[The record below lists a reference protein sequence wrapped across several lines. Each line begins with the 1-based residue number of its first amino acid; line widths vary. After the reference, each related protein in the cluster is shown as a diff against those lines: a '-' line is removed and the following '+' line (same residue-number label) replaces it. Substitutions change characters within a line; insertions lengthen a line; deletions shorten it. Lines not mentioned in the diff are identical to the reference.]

1 MPLVEQQRAKKSA
14 LLCAVGRS
22 AIVVVM
28 GIFDGVKIDPNKNPL
43 FSTSSSFF
51 SKEDKETLK
60 AVPPPKVDC
69 GVGKKKKKVENARL
83 LAAMKRAQNA
93 SKERKEEEEEEEEEG
108 RNTARRRD
116 KSVTAETKEETD
128 VNGELTDEDNDGWKG
143 GIQRR
148 TLNSKGASASNTKSE
163 EDQREELKRT
173 IFVGNVPMKTKP
185 KELVAFFK
193 QLFGSKAKSAEV
205 VSARIRSV
213 PLRKSAD
220 EKDAKVPIR
229 AKILS
234 SLGNKKQGGI
244 ENNGAINDSSKSGCN
259 AYIVWKREKDCE
271 RAVKKGNMQKFRGNT
286 LRVDFAAKSSK
297 NGGMRSNSADESG
310 VSYDR
315 TKSVFVGNLP
325 FDVSDEEVIEIFTK
339 NKEYKE
345 LKTEL
350 EAVRV
355 VRDKTTRSGK
365 GIAFVLFKSIKAA
378 RTALLLDG
386 FEMGKRELRITKV
399 GVVAP
404 KRGNEVTKS
413 RERVGKESTLKKNNN
428 NSSNGYN
435 TNKRKLN
442 SWEGGRSAKGNK
454 VAKFDK
460 KTASAKSD
468 ASRKGGKG
476 VASKSG
482 KTMAKKKKE
491 PRASGKKRPAVAL
504 RKAKMK
510 AGL

>member
-1 MPLVEQQRAKKSA
+1 
-14 LLCAVGRS
+14 
-22 AIVVVM
+22 
-28 GIFDGVKIDPNKNPL
+28 
-43 FSTSSSFF
+43 
-51 SKEDKETLK
+51 
-60 AVPPPKVDC
+60 
-69 GVGKKKKKVENARL
+69 
-83 LAAMKRAQNA
+83 
-93 SKERKEEEEEEEEEG
+93 
-108 RNTARRRD
+108 
-116 KSVTAETKEETD
+116 
-128 VNGELTDEDNDGWKG
+128 
-143 GIQRR
+143 
-148 TLNSKGASASNTKSE
+148 
-163 EDQREELKRT
+163 
-173 IFVGNVPMKTKP
+173 
-185 KELVAFFK
+185 
-193 QLFGSKAKSAEV
+193 
-205 VSARIRSV
+205 
-213 PLRKSAD
+213 
-220 EKDAKVPIR
+220 
-229 AKILS
+229 
-234 SLGNKKQGGI
+234 
-244 ENNGAINDSSKSGCN
+244 
-259 AYIVWKREKDCE
+259 
-271 RAVKKGNMQKFRGNT
+271 
-286 LRVDFAAKSSK
+286 
-297 NGGMRSNSADESG
+297 
-310 VSYDR
+310 
-315 TKSVFVGNLP
+315 
-325 FDVSDEEVIEIFTK
+325 
-339 NKEYKE
+339 
-345 LKTEL
+345 L

-365 GIAFVLFKSIKAA
+365 GIAFVLFKSMKAA

-413 RERVGKESTLKKNNN
+413 RERVGKESTFKNNN
-428 NSSNGYN
+428 NCSNRYN

>member
-1 MPLVEQQRAKKSA
+1 
-14 LLCAVGRS
+14 
-22 AIVVVM
+22 M
-28 GIFDGVKIDPNKNPL
+28 GIFDGVKIDSNKNPL

-51 SKEDKETLK
+51 SKEDKETT
-60 AVPPPKVDC
+60 AVPPPKVDR
-69 GVGKKKKKVENARL
+69 GVGKTKKKVENARL

-93 SKERKEEEEEEEEEG
+93 SKERKEEEEG

-128 VNGELTDEDNDGWKG
+128 VDGELTDEDNDGWKG
-143 GIQRR
+143 GMQRR

-234 SLGNKKQGGI
+234 SLGNKKQGGS

-310 VSYDR
+310 VNYDR

-428 NSSNGYN
+428 NNSSNGYN

>member
-1 MPLVEQQRAKKSA
+1 LFSSVPEHTLRFTLGGAK
-14 LLCAVGRS
+14 VG
-22 AIVVVM
+22 M
-28 GIFDGVKIDPNKNPL
+28 GIFDGVKIDSNKNPL

-51 SKEDKETLK
+51 SKEDKETT
-60 AVPPPKVDC
+60 VPPPKVDC

-93 SKERKEEEEEEEEEG
+93 SKERKEEEEEDG
-108 RNTARRRD
+108 TNNARRRD

-128 VNGELTDEDNDGWKG
+128 VDGELTDEDKDAWKG

-185 KELVAFFK
+185 KELVAFLK

-234 SLGNKKQGGI
+234 SLGNKKQGGS

-297 NGGMRSNSADESG
+297 NGSTGSNSADESG
-310 VSYDR
+310 VNYDR

>member
-1 MPLVEQQRAKKSA
+1 
-14 LLCAVGRS
+14 
-22 AIVVVM
+22 M
-28 GIFDGVKIDPNKNPL
+28 GIFDGVKIDSNKNPL

-51 SKEDKETLK
+51 SKEDKETT
-60 AVPPPKVDC
+60 AVPPPKVDR
-69 GVGKKKKKVENARL
+69 GVGKTKKKVENARL

-93 SKERKEEEEEEEEEG
+93 SKERKEEEEG

-128 VNGELTDEDNDGWKG
+128 VDGELTDEDNDGWKG
-143 GIQRR
+143 GMQRR

-234 SLGNKKQGGI
+234 SLGNKKQGGS

-310 VSYDR
+310 VNYDR

-428 NSSNGYN
+428 NNSSNGYN

-476 VASKSG
+476 FASKSG

>member
-1 MPLVEQQRAKKSA
+1 
-14 LLCAVGRS
+14 
-22 AIVVVM
+22 M
-28 GIFDGVKIDPNKNPL
+28 GIFDGVKIDSNKNPL

-51 SKEDKETLK
+51 SKEDKETT
-60 AVPPPKVDC
+60 AVPPPKVDR
-69 GVGKKKKKVENARL
+69 GVGKTKKKVENARL

-93 SKERKEEEEEEEEEG
+93 SKERKEEEEG

-128 VNGELTDEDNDGWKG
+128 VDGELTDEDNDGWKG

-234 SLGNKKQGGI
+234 SLGNKKQGGS

-428 NSSNGYN
+428 NNSSNGYN

>member
-1 MPLVEQQRAKKSA
+1 M
-14 LLCAVGRS
+14 
-22 AIVVVM
+22 
-28 GIFDGVKIDPNKNPL
+28 
-43 FSTSSSFF
+43 
-51 SKEDKETLK
+51 
-60 AVPPPKVDC
+60 
-69 GVGKKKKKVENARL
+69 
-83 LAAMKRAQNA
+83 
-93 SKERKEEEEEEEEEG
+93 
-108 RNTARRRD
+108 
-116 KSVTAETKEETD
+116 
-128 VNGELTDEDNDGWKG
+128 
-143 GIQRR
+143 
-148 TLNSKGASASNTKSE
+148 
-163 EDQREELKRT
+163 
-173 IFVGNVPMKTKP
+173 
-185 KELVAFFK
+185 
-193 QLFGSKAKSAEV
+193 
-205 VSARIRSV
+205 
-213 PLRKSAD
+213 
-220 EKDAKVPIR
+220 
-229 AKILS
+229 
-234 SLGNKKQGGI
+234 
-244 ENNGAINDSSKSGCN
+244 
-259 AYIVWKREKDCE
+259 
-271 RAVKKGNMQKFRGNT
+271 
-286 LRVDFAAKSSK
+286 
-297 NGGMRSNSADESG
+297 
-310 VSYDR
+310 
-315 TKSVFVGNLP
+315 
-325 FDVSDEEVIEIFTK
+325 
-339 NKEYKE
+339 
-345 LKTEL
+345 
-350 EAVRV
+350 RV

-413 RERVGKESTLKKNNN
+413 RERVGKESTLKKKNN

-476 VASKSG
+476 FASKSG

>member
-1 MPLVEQQRAKKSA
+1 
-14 LLCAVGRS
+14 
-22 AIVVVM
+22 M
-28 GIFDGVKIDPNKNPL
+28 GIFDGVKIDSNKNPL

-51 SKEDKETLK
+51 SKEDKETT
-60 AVPPPKVDC
+60 AVPPPKVDR
-69 GVGKKKKKVENARL
+69 GVGKTKKKVENARL

-93 SKERKEEEEEEEEEG
+93 SKERKEEEEG

-128 VNGELTDEDNDGWKG
+128 VDGELTDEDNDGWKG

-234 SLGNKKQGGI
+234 SLGNKKQGGS

-428 NSSNGYN
+428 NNSSNGYN

-476 VASKSG
+476 FASKSG